1 MVHSRTPNIRGGNHG
16 DLENLDFH
24 PRGVPRVDRV
34 YHTISSSLYKVH
46 ARLPSKL

>member
-1 MVHSRTPNIRGGNHG
+1 MVHSRTPNIRGGNMEISKISIFTLG
-16 DLENLDFH
+16 
-24 PRGVPRVDRV
+24 GVPRVDRV